1 MAPPIIVVCGPT
13 ATGKTKLGVALAQR
27 FHGEVVSADS
37 MQLYRGMA
45 IGTAQPTPEE
55 MGGIPHHMLAVA
67 DPREPYSVG
76 RYVEEAGRCLE
87 DILRRGK
94 QPILVGGTG
103 LYIDSLLSGRDF
115 SPKPPG
121 NSRAR
126 LQARAAQE
134 GLQALWTELQ
144 GIDPA
149 AAARVHP
156 NDEKRILRALEV
168 WYDSGETISQ
178 HNQRTQA
185 VPPRYQAVTLILNY
199 RERQDLYARIDQRVD
214 EMMARGLLDEAKALL
229 ANRVPQDATAM
240 QAIGYKELL
249 PALAGQCPLEV
260 AGALVMLSCRK
271 YAKSKLFC
279 FRRNQ
284 CCKWFYLEK
293 IPNFPALLQDSTDF
307 VREKGVG

>member
-115 SPKPPG
+115 SQPPG

-134 GLQALWTELQ
+134 GLQALWAELQ

-168 WYDSGETISQ
+168 WYDTGETISQ

-249 PALAGQCPLEV
+249 PALAGQCPLEEAV
-260 AGALVMLSCRK
+260 ALVKLRSRQ
-271 YAKSKLFC
+271 YAKRQLSW

-284 CCKWFYLEK
+284 GGKWFYLEK

>member
-149 AAARVHP
+149 AAAQVHP

-249 PALAGQCPLEV
+249 PALAGQCPLEDAV
-260 AGALVMLSCRK
+260 ALVKLRSRQ
-271 YAKSKLFC
+271 YAKRQLSW

-284 CCKWFYLEK
+284 GGKWFYLEK

>member
-134 GLQALWTELQ
+134 GLQALWAELQ

-168 WYDSGETISQ
+168 WYDTGETISQ

-185 VPPRYQAVTLILNY
+185 VPPRYQAVTLLLNY

-249 PALAGQCPLEV
+249 PALAGQCPLEDAV
-260 AGALVMLSCRK
+260 ALVKLRSRQ
-271 YAKSKLFC
+271 YAKRQLSW

-284 CCKWFYLEK
+284 GGKWFYLEK

>member
-1 MAPPIIVVCGPT
+1 MAPPMIVVCGPT

-37 MQLYRGMA
+37 MQLYRGMD

-134 GLQALWTELQ
+134 GLQALWAELQ

-168 WYDSGETISQ
+168 WYDTGETISQ

-185 VPPRYQAVTLILNY
+185 VPPRYQAVTLLLNY

-249 PALAGQCPLEV
+249 PALAGQCPLEDAV
-260 AGALVMLSCRK
+260 ALVKLRSRQ
-271 YAKSKLFC
+271 YAKRQLSW

-284 CCKWFYLEK
+284 GGKWFYLEK

>member
-134 GLQALWTELQ
+134 GLQALWAELQ

-168 WYDSGETISQ
+168 WYDTGETISQ

-249 PALAGQCPLEV
+249 PALAGQCPLEDAV
-260 AGALVMLSCRK
+260 ALVKLRSRQ
-271 YAKSKLFC
+271 YAKRQLSW

-284 CCKWFYLEK
+284 GGKWFYLEK

>member
-115 SPKPPG
+115 SQPPG

-134 GLQALWTELQ
+134 GLQALWAELQ

-249 PALAGQCPLEV
+249 PALEGACSLEE
-260 AGALVMLSCRK
+260 AAAEIKLRSRQ
-271 YAKSKLFC
+271 YAKRQLTWL
-279 FRRNQ
+279 RRNPDG
-284 CCKWFYLEK
+284 KWFYLEK

>member
-103 LYIDSLLSGRDF
+103 LYIDSLLSGR
-115 SPKPPG
+115 
-121 NSRAR
+121 AR

-134 GLQALWTELQ
+134 GLQALWAELQ

-168 WYDSGETISQ
+168 WYDTGETISQ

-249 PALAGQCPLEV
+249 PALAGQCPLEDAV
-260 AGALVMLSCRK
+260 ALVKLRSRQ
-271 YAKSKLFC
+271 YAKRQLSW

-284 CCKWFYLEK
+284 GGKWFYLEK

>member
-45 IGTAQPTPEE
+45 IGTAQPTLEE

-134 GLQALWTELQ
+134 GLQALWAELQ

-168 WYDSGETISQ
+168 WYDTGETISQ

-185 VPPRYQAVTLILNY
+185 VPPRYQAVTLLLNY

-249 PALAGQCPLEV
+249 PALAGQCPLEDAV
-260 AGALVMLSCRK
+260 ALVKLRSRQ
-271 YAKSKLFC
+271 YAKRQLSW

-284 CCKWFYLEK
+284 GGKWFYLEK
-293 IPNFPALLQDSTDF
+293 IPNFPVLLQDSTDF

>member
-37 MQLYRGMA
+37 MQIYRGMA

-115 SPKPPG
+115 SQPPG

-134 GLQALWTELQ
+134 GLQALWAELQ

-168 WYDSGETISQ
+168 WYDTGETISQ

-249 PALAGQCPLEV
+249 PALAGQCPLEEAV
-260 AGALVMLSCRK
+260 ALVKLRSRQ
-271 YAKSKLFC
+271 YAKRQLSW

-284 CCKWFYLEK
+284 GGKWFYLEK

>member
-115 SPKPPG
+115 SQPPG

-168 WYDSGETISQ
+168 WYDTGETISQ

-249 PALAGQCPLEV
+249 PALAGQCPLEDAV
-260 AGALVMLSCRK
+260 ALVKLRSRQ
-271 YAKSKLFC
+271 YAKRQLSW

-284 CCKWFYLEK
+284 GGKWFYLEK

>member
-37 MQLYRGMA
+37 MQIYRGMA

-249 PALAGQCPLEV
+249 PALAGQCPLEDAV
-260 AGALVMLSCRK
+260 ALVKLRSRQ
-271 YAKSKLFC
+271 YAKRQLSW

-284 CCKWFYLEK
+284 GGKWFYLEK

>member
-249 PALAGQCPLEV
+249 PALAGQCPLEDAV
-260 AGALVMLSCRK
+260 ALVKLRSRQ
-271 YAKSKLFC
+271 YAKRQLSW

-284 CCKWFYLEK
+284 GGKWFYLEK

>member
-115 SPKPPG
+115 SQPPG

-168 WYDSGETISQ
+168 WYDTGETISQ

-185 VPPRYQAVTLILNY
+185 VPPRYQAVTLLLNY

-249 PALAGQCPLEV
+249 PALAGQCPLEDAV
-260 AGALVMLSCRK
+260 ALVKLRSRQ
-271 YAKSKLFC
+271 YAKRQLSW

-284 CCKWFYLEK
+284 GGKWFYLEK

>member
-37 MQLYRGMA
+37 MQLYRGVA

-76 RYVEEAGRCLE
+76 RDVEEAGRCLE

-94 QPILVGGTG
+94 LPILVGGTG

-115 SPKPPG
+115 SQPPG

-168 WYDSGETISQ
+168 WYDTGETISQ

-185 VPPRYQAVTLILNY
+185 VPPRYQAVTLLLNY

-249 PALAGQCPLEV
+249 PALAGQCPLEDAV
-260 AGALVMLSCRK
+260 ALVKLRSRQ
-271 YAKSKLFC
+271 YAKRQLSW

-284 CCKWFYLEK
+284 GGKWFYLEK

>member
-149 AAARVHP
+149 AAAQVHP

-178 HNQRTQA
+178 HNQRTQ
-185 VPPRYQAVTLILNY
+185 I
-199 RERQDLYARIDQRVD
+199 
-214 EMMARGLLDEAKALL
+214 
-229 ANRVPQDATAM
+229 
-240 QAIGYKELL
+240 
-249 PALAGQCPLEV
+249 
-260 AGALVMLSCRK
+260 
-271 YAKSKLFC
+271 
-279 FRRNQ
+279 
-284 CCKWFYLEK
+284 
-293 IPNFPALLQDSTDF
+293 
-307 VREKGVG
+307 

>member
-1 MAPPIIVVCGPT
+1 MAPPILVVCGPT

-134 GLQALWTELQ
+134 GLQALWAELQ

-168 WYDSGETISQ
+168 WYDTGETISQ

-185 VPPRYQAVTLILNY
+185 VPPRYQAVTLLLNY

-249 PALAGQCPLEV
+249 PALAGQCPLEDAV
-260 AGALVMLSCRK
+260 ALVKLRSRQ
-271 YAKSKLFC
+271 YAKRQLSW

-284 CCKWFYLEK
+284 GGKWFYLEK

>member
-87 DILRRGK
+87 DILRRGT
-94 QPILVGGTG
+94 QPIRVGGTG

-134 GLQALWTELQ
+134 GLQALWAELQ

-168 WYDSGETISQ
+168 WYDTGETISQ

-185 VPPRYQAVTLILNY
+185 VPPRYQAVTLLLNY

-249 PALAGQCPLEV
+249 PALEGQCPLEDAV
-260 AGALVMLSCRK
+260 ALVKLRSRQ
-271 YAKSKLFC
+271 YAKRQLSW

-284 CCKWFYLEK
+284 GGKWFYLEK

>member
-115 SPKPPG
+115 SQPPG

-134 GLQALWTELQ
+134 GLQALWAELQ

-249 PALAGQCPLEV
+249 PALAGQCPLEDAV
-260 AGALVMLSCRK
+260 ALVKLRSRQ
-271 YAKSKLFC
+271 YAKRQLSW

-284 CCKWFYLEK
+284 GGKWFYLEK

>member
-45 IGTAQPTPEE
+45 IGTAQPTLEE

-134 GLQALWTELQ
+134 GLQALWAELQ

-168 WYDSGETISQ
+168 WYDTGETISQ

-185 VPPRYQAVTLILNY
+185 VPPRYQAVTLLLNY

-249 PALAGQCPLEV
+249 PALAGQCPLEDAV
-260 AGALVMLSCRK
+260 ALVKLRSRQ
-271 YAKSKLFC
+271 YAKRQLSW

-284 CCKWFYLEK
+284 GGKWFYLEK

>member
-115 SPKPPG
+115 SQPPG

-134 GLQALWTELQ
+134 GLQALWAELQ

-168 WYDSGETISQ
+168 WYDTGETISQ

-249 PALAGQCPLEV
+249 PALAGQCPLEDAV
-260 AGALVMLSCRK
+260 ALVKLRSRQ
-271 YAKSKLFC
+271 YAKRQLSW

-284 CCKWFYLEK
+284 GGKWFYLEK

>member
-229 ANRVPQDATAM
+229 AD
-240 QAIGYKELL
+240 
-249 PALAGQCPLEV
+249 
-260 AGALVMLSCRK
+260 RK
-271 YAKSKLFC
+271 S
-279 FRRNQ
+279 
-284 CCKWFYLEK
+284 
-293 IPNFPALLQDSTDF
+293 
-307 VREKGVG
+307 VV

>member
-115 SPKPPG
+115 SQPPG

-134 GLQALWTELQ
+134 GLQALWAELQ

-168 WYDSGETISQ
+168 WYDTGETISQ

-185 VPPRYQAVTLILNY
+185 VPPRYQAVTLLLNY

-249 PALAGQCPLEV
+249 PALAGQCPLEDAV
-260 AGALVMLSCRK
+260 ALVKLRSRQ
-271 YAKSKLFC
+271 YAKRQLSW

-284 CCKWFYLEK
+284 GGKWFYLEK